1 MEIGVSMPR
10 IPDGPGLR
18 EFAQAAEAMGFESV
32 LIGDHIVLPTGGTTQ
47 YPYTP
52 SGGFSRP
59 ADEPFLETMTLL
71 GYLAACTERIKLG
84 STVLILPYRN
94 PVVQAKMFASLD
106 SLTGGRM
113 ICGVGVGW
121 LEKEFDTLGVCYAER
136 GPLTDEFL
144 EIFRTLWYD
153 DQPEHHGK
161 RYDFDGIQFY
171 PKPVQNPLPIWVGGH
186 TRAALRRTAKY
197 GDCWHTTRQTPEF
210 VASHIP
216 YLSEQ
221 IEKQGRSVDDITV
234 SAQAQPALHRH
245 RPAGDGQRAQRRGPR
260 LRHPGGCRR
269 PPRLPRD
276 RHPATDLR
284 LSRQRT
290 LRLHPRHGAPGRGRA
305 SRSGPVGV
313 SQPPT
318 TPPSFPRAPSF
329 PRKQESMRRCYW
341 KSGIRPGQWIPAF
354 AGMTALGTIS
364 AHAWNTDDSWRLRRA
379 CEACRL
385 AV

>member
-1 MEIGVSMPR
+1 MKIGVSMPR

-18 EFAQAAEAMGFESV
+18 EFAQAAEEMGFESV
-32 LIGDHIVLPTGGTTQ
+32 LIGDHIVLPTDGTTQ

-59 ADEPFLETMTLL
+59 SDEPFLETMTLL
-71 GYLAACTERIKLG
+71 GYLAACTDRIMLG

-121 LEKEFDTLGVCYAER
+121 LEKEFDTLGVSYAER

-153 DQPEHHGK
+153 DHPEHHGK
-161 RYDFDGIQFY
+161 NYDFDGIQFH

-210 VASHIP
+210 VASNIP
-216 YLSEQ
+216 YLQQQ
-221 IEKQGRSVDDITV
+221 IERQGRQAEDITV
-234 SAQAQPALHRH
+234 SLKRSLHFTDIGLPEMGNERSGGALVCSTQEVVDDLHACH
-245 RPAGDGQRAQRRGPR
+245 EIAIGQLTYDFRVSELPDCIRVMER
-260 LRHPGGCRR
+260 LAETV
-269 PPRLPRD
+269 LP
-276 RHPATDLR
+276 L
-284 LSRQRT
+284 
-290 LRLHPRHGAPGRGRA
+290 A
-305 SRSGPVGV
+305 SR
-313 SQPPT
+313 
-318 TPPSFPRAPSF
+318 
-329 PRKQESMRRCYW
+329 
-341 KSGIRPGQWIPAF
+341 
-354 AGMTALGTIS
+354 LG
-364 AHAWNTDDSWRLRRA
+364 
-379 CEACRL
+379 
-385 AV
+385 